1 MDVKPQDHRTTWM
14 PILVGLGVFFVLAF
28 GITFVWAGQ
37 YEDKIAPNVSI
48 GPVDVGGMEPDIARQ
63 AIQTKIDTM
72 LTSGIPIRVGNE
84 IKTLSLATLVS
95 SDLIEDVE
103 FSLDTALS
111 QAEKSNRSWMLL
123 ASLWNKTFIPLSVSV
138 SRDTIKQNVYR
149 QFPNTETLAQDAK
162 FSFAFTEA
170 GWTADVTPA
179 LSGREFQWEPFFT
192 QLEQRLSSLEDTEV
206 ALEILATAPSVT
218 QMMAQEQI
226 GELSAF
232 LNATP
237 FAFTYTDERGRVF
250 AYTLSTPAFASMLVP
265 TPEGKPNI
273 DEATFNT
280 FLDPIAAALEHPAQD
295 ARLEIDNGRV
305 VEFVENRAGLR
316 LDREATYRTFIAG
329 LAGFPPSP
337 TSFATATE
345 VKRLRRTG
353 GDPAYELMFIVEE
366 PAVDVGDVNDLGIDR
381 ILGTGTSSYRGSPMN
396 RRRNI
401 QNGVRLLNGLLI
413 PPGETFSLINALK
426 PFDTD
431 NGYLPELVI
440 KGNKITPELGGGLC
454 QIGTTT
460 FRAAMNSGLPIV
472 ERRNHSIVVSYYN
485 DPSNNNPG
493 TDATIY
499 EPAPDFKFLNDTG
512 HYILFQAENLVDTQE
527 LRFTFW
533 GTSDGRKG
541 SYSSPVVERWIPVG
555 ETQYVETT
563 DLEPEKEQ
571 CQEAHIGADATFDY
585 TIVRPDGTEEKT
597 TFTSHYRPLPRIC
610 LVGVEQLK
618 DDLSTEDLA
627 EEPIVE

>member
-1 MDVKPQDHRTTWM
+1 MDLKPQDHRATWM
-14 PILVGLGVFFVLAF
+14 PVLVGLGVFFVLAL
-28 GITFVWAGQ
+28 GITYVWAGQ
-37 YEDKIAPNVSI
+37 YEGKIAPNVSV
-48 GPVDVGGMEPDIARQ
+48 GPIHVGGMNPELARQ
-63 AIQTKIDTM
+63 AIQTKIDAV

-84 IKTLSLATLVS
+84 TKTLPLATLVS
-95 SDLIEDVE
+95 GDLIEDVE
-103 FSLDTALS
+103 FSLDAALF
-111 QAEKSNRSWMLL
+111 QAAQSNRSWWLL
-123 ASLWNKTFIPLSVSV
+123 ASLWKKQNVPFSITVNK
-138 SRDTIKQNVYR
+138 DTVKQNVYR
-149 QFPNTETLAQDAK
+149 QFPDSETLAQDSTFT
-162 FSFAFTEA
+162 FSFTES

-179 LSGREFQWEPFFT
+179 SSGREFQWETFFAE
-192 QLEQRLSSLEDTEV
+192 LEQRLTSLEATEV
-206 ALEILATAPSVT
+206 VLEVRATAPSVT
-218 QMMAQEQI
+218 EEMARAQI
-226 GELSAF
+226 GDLYEIV
-232 LNATP
+232 NAAP
-237 FAFTYTDERGRVF
+237 FTFTYTDERGRAF
-250 AYTLSTPAFASMLVP
+250 AYALSLREFSLMLIP
-265 TPEGKPNI
+265 TPEGKPKI
-273 DEATFNT
+273 DEAAFNG
-280 FLDPIAAALEHPAQD
+280 FLDPIATALERPAQD

-305 VEFVENRAGLR
+305 IEFVENKAGLK
-316 LDREATYRTFIAG
+316 LDREATYRNFVAG
-329 LAGFPPSP
+329 LAGS
-337 TSFATATE
+337 
-345 VKRLRRTG
+345 
-353 GDPAYELMFIVEE
+353 GDPAYKLIFHAEE
-366 PAVDVGDVNDLGIDR
+366 PAVDVGEVNDLGIDQ

-396 RRRNI
+396 RRKNI

-413 PPGETFSLINALK
+413 PPGDTFSLINALK

-460 FRAAMNSGLPIV
+460 FRAALNSGLPIV
-472 ERRNHSIVVSYYN
+472 ERRNHSLVVSYYN

-555 ETQYVETT
+555 ETQFVETT
-563 DLEPEKEQ
+563 DLEPGKEQ

-585 TIVRPDGTEEKT
+585 TIVRPDSTEEKT

-610 LVGVEQLK
+610 LVGVEQLTA
-618 DDLSTEDLA
+618 DLSTEDLA
-627 EEPIVE
+627 EESIVE